1 MMVAGS
7 AATAEPAPTTSETKL
22 VELLVQPE
30 SWFIEQLGGKLV
42 VVDGQTLDPKI
53 QYVLARD
60 AAAPKPSGP
69 AVDPAATPEG
79 RAALREGADRS
90 WTFRTRVTAPMAETI
105 DREVKGRGGPIPVRV
120 STPPATAGAL
130 PASVSFH
137 VRGCGA
143 GRS

>member
-1 MMVAGS
+1 MRISDWSSDVRS
-7 AATAEPAPTTSETKL
+7 SDL
-22 VELLVQPE
+22 
-30 SWFIEQLGGKLV
+30 
-42 VVDGQTLDPKI
+42 
-53 QYVLARD
+53 D

-120 STPPATAGAL
+120 YKPARTVGAL
-130 PASVSFH
+130 PVHIGRASCRERV
-137 VRGCGA
+137 CQCD
-143 GRS
+143 